1 MIPMEK
7 RKGDRHDARR
17 AFEGRRSPKSRR
29 ASGETRVFGR
39 RRRRGFFALCALAVL
54 ALAAL
59 GVTSPSGEAPAG
71 ASGGPVAR
79 VDAPAVADAPEP
91 VADLKAQAERE
102 AARKKA
108 AEEQAAE
115 EQAAEREAAAEKAAE
130 EEKDRE
136 ATPPAPEDPTTY
148 LTVPRLGVYGHTV
161 RNDDSGWALDAG
173 AIKVPESGFPWQEG
187 ATNTYIAGHRVG
199 WPGTESYYQFY
210 NLPAMQKGD
219 VVYLEDAN
227 GTVYT
232 YRVSEIF
239 AVSPSDTWVTAPIPG
254 RDVVSLQTC
263 TESVDDWWTLGPNL
277 FASGPES
284 GRLVVRADRVS

>member
-1 MIPMEK
+1 MEK
-7 RKGDRHDARR
+7 RKGDRHAARR
-17 AFEGRRSPKSRR
+17 AFGSRRSPKSRR
-29 ASGETRVFGR
+29 ASGEMRVFGR
-39 RRRRGFFALCALAVL
+39 RRRRGVFAFCALVVL
-54 ALAAL
+54 LLGAL
-59 GVTSPSGEAPAG
+59 GATSSSGEAPTG

-91 VADLKAQAERE
+91 VADQKAQAERE

-108 AEEQAAE
+108 AEER
-115 EQAAEREAAAEKAAE
+115 AAEREAAAEKAAE
-130 EEKDRE
+130 EEQKQQA
-136 ATPPAPEDPTTY
+136 ATPPAPEDPTMY
-148 LTVPRLGVYGHTV
+148 LTVPKLGVYGHTV

-199 WPGTESYYQFY
+199 WPGTESHYQFY
-210 NLPAMQKGD
+210 NLPAMREGD

-232 YRVSEIF
+232 YRVSEVF
-239 AVSPSDTWVTAPIPG
+239 AVSPWETWVTAPIPG
-254 RDVVSLQTC
+254 RDVVTLQTC

-277 FASGPES
+277 FESGPES
-284 GRLVVRADRVS
+284 GRLIARADRVS

>member
-1 MIPMEK
+1 MIAIRKQK
-7 RKGDRHDARR
+7 RGRRGAGR
-17 AFEGRRSPKSRR
+17 AFESGR
-29 ASGETRVFGR
+29 ASREMRVFR
-39 RRRRGFFALCALAVL
+39 RRKRRRGFFAFFALTTL

-59 GVTSPSGEAPAG
+59 GATSLSGYLPG
-71 ASGGPVAR
+71 GVSGDPVAR

-91 VADLKAQAERE
+91 VADLEAQAERE

-108 AEEQAAE
+108 AEER
-115 EQAAEREAAAEKAAE
+115 AAEREAAAKKAAE
-130 EEKDRE
+130 EEKRQA
-136 ATPPAPEDPTTY
+136 ATPPAPEDPTMY

-173 AIKVPESGFPWQEG
+173 AIKVPETGFPWQEP

-199 WPGTESYYQFY
+199 WPGTESHYQFY
-210 NLPAMQKGD
+210 NLPAMQQGD
-219 VVYLEDAN
+219 EVILEDTN

-239 AVSPSDTWVTAPIPG
+239 AVSPWENWVTAPIAG

-263 TESVDDWWTLGPNL
+263 TESLTDWWTLGPDL